1 MLPRSVPKIPEVPAS
16 PQYGLAALHL
26 FPRLTRAIFRETTG
40 QQAPPWDKTR
50 RIKRWYD
57 TSVLDGF
64 TGDAKHEVV
73 SYQIFDPAAGRIR
86 RLALTVEE
94 ASTPNLPGQ
103 YDYPKFIV
111 APTPAVLVDPVD
123 GSSSPVNPAHL
134 CEYTEALDLARALS
148 ATPSHLRENRIG
160 FFHLRWN
167 GETRRAWVL
176 DLAGTSHQVA
186 SLLAMR
192 HAHGVNA
199 PGRWDTS
206 QAQPVWIPEIQA
218 DTGELDPRPEIPFP
232 VRELHPGEVIEQ
244 GFGGIW
250 IVKRNGPTLDT
261 NQLLTEILQISR
273 QTLTE
278 VRELKS

>member
-1 MLPRSVPKIPEVPAS
+1 MLPRSIPTVPQQPAE
-16 PQYGLAALHL
+16 PQYGVAALYL

-64 TGDAKHEVV
+64 SGDAKHEVV
-73 SYQIFDPAAGRIR
+73 SYQIFDSSAGKIR

-111 APTPAVLVDPVD
+111 APTPAVLVNPVD
-123 GSSSPVNPAHL
+123 GSITPLNPVHL
-134 CEYTEALDLARALS
+134 CEYSDAVALARALGAS
-148 ATPSHLRENRIG
+148 PHNLRENRIG
-160 FFHLRWN
+160 FFHVRWN

-176 DLAGTSHQVA
+176 DLDGTSHQVGL
-186 SLLAMR
+186 LLAMR

-199 PGRWDTS
+199 PGRWEVGRG
-206 QAQPVWIPEIQA
+206 QPVWVPDVQG
-218 DTGELDPRPEIPFP
+218 DTGEFDPRPEIPFP
-232 VRELHPGEVIEQ
+232 VRDLHPGEVIEQ
-244 GFGGIW
+244 AFGGVW
-250 IVKRNGPTLDT
+250 VVKRSTPVLDT
-261 NQLLTEILQISR
+261 HQLLAEILQISR